1 MSAIFVLGFAALT
14 FAAVLYAAHVK
25 KEGDSEDSER

>member
-14 FAAVLYAAHVK
+14 FAAVLFAAHIK
-25 KEGDSEDSER
+25 KSQDSEDD